1 MFVIVLEYLKPL
13 EEVNRWLEE
22 HKSFLEEQY
31 AGKRFIASG
40 RLVPRTGGMILARG
54 CDRAEL
60 DRILDR
66 DPFKREG
73 VARYTVMEFEPTMF
87 DPAMAPL
94 LQ

>member
-13 EEVNRWLEE
+13 EDVERWLDE
-22 HKSFLEEQY
+22 HTSFLEAQY

-40 RLVPRTGGMILARG
+40 RLVPRTGGVILARG
-54 CDRAEL
+54 NDRPAL
-60 DRILDR
+60 NRILDS